1 MLRRL
6 FIRDFILID
15 RLELEFSV
23 GFGALTGETGAGKSI
38 LVDALALL
46 MGARADG
53 AVVRQG
59 AGRAEIAAEFDLPP
73 SHPGCEWLAG
83 QDIEI
88 EHGELS
94 LRRVIEAEGRSRA
107 YINGVSVTLSQL
119 RELGDGLVDL
129 HGQHAH
135 HALLKESAQRA
146 LFDAHAGL
154 SGQLA
159 QLSQLFRDWRR
170 LAEALQAAHSDV
182 QRLDAERELLAW
194 QVKELRDLAF
204 SLDEWQQI
212 QGEQRRLAHAA
223 QLIDGVGSALERL
236 DEGEPAALTLLER
249 IGSDLAR
256 LESFDAQLSEAR
268 ALAESSAAQAAEVV
282 RLLRGYRSR
291 QDLDPAVLAQIEARM
306 ADIVATARKHRCA
319 PEELPALLDTLAA
332 RLATVEAQVDV
343 VALGRQCNAAETAYR
358 CAAEQVSQARARAA
372 PVLSA
377 QVSELL
383 STLAMGGAR
392 FEVRLVPHAAPT
404 ATGLEAVEFCVG
416 TNPGQVPGALSRVAS
431 GGELS
436 RIGLAI
442 QVIASTAGGSDTLV
456 FDEVDVGVGG
466 RVAEVVGRLLRRL
479 GRARQVLCVTH
490 LPQVAAQADWQWS
503 IAKLAEGAQTRTCVR
518 QLDEAARVEELA
530 RMLGGERITDTTR
543 SHAREMRA
551 MADTRIDDSA

>member
-15 RLELEFSV
+15 RLELEFGA

-59 AGRAEIAAEFDLPP
+59 AGRAEIAAEFDLQP
-73 SHPGCEWLAG
+73 SHPGCEWLLE

-88 EHGELS
+88 EHGALS

-159 QLSQLFRDWRR
+159 QMSQLFRDWRR
-170 LAEALQAAHSDV
+170 LAEALEAAQSDA
-182 QRLDAERELLAW
+182 QRFDAEREVLAW

-204 SLDEWQQI
+204 SVDEWQQI

-223 QLIDGVGSALERL
+223 QLIDGVGNALAML
-236 DEGEPAALTLLER
+236 DEGEPAALALLER
-249 IGSDLAR
+249 IGCDLAR
-256 LESFDAQLSEAR
+256 LESFDAQLTEAR
-268 ALAESSAAQAAEVV
+268 ALAESSAAQAAELV

-291 QDLDPAVLAQIEARM
+291 QDLDPAVLVQIEARM

-319 PEELPALLDTLAA
+319 PEELPALLETLAA
-332 RLATVEAQVDV
+332 RLAAVEAQVDV
-343 VALGRQCNAAETAYR
+343 VALERQCSVAQTAYR
-358 CAAEQVSQARARAA
+358 RAAEQVSQVRAQAA

-392 FEVRLVPHAAPT
+392 FEVRLVPHAAPM
-404 ATGLEAVEFCVG
+404 ASGLEAVEFCVS
-416 TNPGQVPGALSRVAS
+416 TNPGQTPGALSRVAS

-503 IAKLAEGAQTRTCVR
+503 IAKLAEGEQMRTCVR

-543 SHAREMRA
+543 NHAREMRA
-551 MADTRIDDSA
+551 MADASAGDSA